1 MSKLFRRADTGT
13 VRKTLALFREEALRD
28 RRQLIAYSILI
39 PLNRLLYVVLLP
51 LVFSFIVQSLI
62 TRPHDW
68 QHAAVL
74 LGIGVVISAAALITA
89 KVGFHKL
96 FLHEEKMRSALI
108 ERAISSLLR
117 HSDQFFANRKVGAL
131 SGDVTAFGTSIVVF
145 FDIIFLS
152 ASTLIINFSASLIII
167 AFMSPLLLIPLG
179 LATGFLVWRSLA
191 AMAARGELRA
201 ERKTLVSQLGG
212 NIADVLGNQQ
222 IVRYFAS
229 GQREVGG
236 LVEQRRKIE
245 SLMRQEIA
253 IVERETQV
261 RQGTLFLFQLL
272 TMAVCIWLATTG
284 SVTIAALVFAV
295 TYLGRLTSSLFDITP
310 IIRNMEQAFLDAATM
325 TEILNEKP
333 EVIDAPDA
341 GSLVVKKGEIKLE
354 RATFRYKDSPGE
366 NAIDA
371 ITVPISA
378 GQRVGLAGHSGGGK
392 TTLTKLLLRFADL
405 TDGKILIDGQ
415 DITKVTQDSL
425 HEAIAYVPQ
434 EPYLFHR
441 SLRDNI
447 AYGKPGASDEDV
459 LRAVK
464 QANAYEFIKTLPD
477 GLDTIVGERG
487 VKLSGGQRQ
496 RIAIARA
503 ILKDAP
509 ILILDE
515 ATSALDSESEKL
527 IQDALEK
534 LMKGR
539 TSIVVAHRLSTIAS
553 LDRIL
558 VLDHGRIAE
567 DGPHQKL
574 LKKKNGIYAGLWKH
588 QSGGFLEE

>member
-13 VRKTLALFREEALRD
+13 ARKTLALFREEALRD
-28 RRQLIAYSILI
+28 KKSLLVYAILI

-51 LVFSFIVQSLI
+51 LIFSFIVQSLI

-74 LGIGVVISAAALITA
+74 LGIGAIISIAALITA
-89 KVGFHKL
+89 KIGFHAL
-96 FLHEEKMRSALI
+96 FLHEEKMRSSLM

-131 SGDVTAFGTSIVVF
+131 SGDVTAFGTSVVVF

-179 LATGFLVWRSLA
+179 LATGFLVWRSIASL
-191 AMAARGELRA
+191 AARGELRA
-201 ERKTLVSQLGG
+201 TRKTLVSQLGG
-212 NIADVLGNQQ
+212 NIADVLSNQQ

-236 LVEQRRKIE
+236 LVEQRHKIE
-245 SLMRQEIA
+245 ALMRQEIA

-272 TMAVCIWLATTG
+272 TMAACIWLATTG

-310 IIRNMEQAFLDAATM
+310 IIRNMEQAFLDAATV
-325 TEILNEKP
+325 TEILHEKP
-333 EVIDAPDA
+333 EVTDIPGAA
-341 GSLVVKKGEIKLE
+341 RLAVKKGEIHLE
-354 RATFRYKDSPGE
+354 KVTFHYKDSPNG
-366 NAIDA
+366 NAIDS
-371 ITVPISA
+371 ISTHIPA

-405 TDGKILIDGQ
+405 ADGKIMIDGQ
-415 DITKVTQDSL
+415 NIANVTQDSL

-447 AYGKPGASDEDV
+447 AYGKPDASNKDV
-459 LRAVK
+459 LRAIK

-558 VLDHGRIAE
+558 VLDHGRIVE
-567 DGPHQKL
+567 DGPHQEL
-574 LKKKNGIYAGLWKH
+574 LKKKRGIYAGLWKH

>member
-1 MSKLFRRADTGT
+1 MSKLFRRADTET
-13 VRKTLALFREEALRD
+13 ARKTLALFREEALRD
-28 RRQLIAYSILI
+28 KKRFITYAVLVPI
-39 PLNRLLYVVLLP
+39 NRLLYVVLLP
-51 LVFSFIVQSLI
+51 LIFSFIVQSLI
-62 TRPHDW
+62 TQPHNW
-68 QHAAVL
+68 QHAATL
-74 LGIGVVISAAALITA
+74 LGGAAAISIAALITA
-89 KVGFHKL
+89 KIGFHTL
-96 FLHEEKMRSALI
+96 FLHEEAMRSSLI
-108 ERAISSLLR
+108 KRAISSLLR

-152 ASTLIINFSASLIII
+152 ASTLFVNFGASLIII
-167 AFMSPLLLIPLG
+167 AFMAPILLIPLG
-179 LATGFLVWRSLA
+179 LATGFLIWRSLA
-191 AMAARGELRA
+191 AMVARGDLRA

-229 GQREVGG
+229 GTREVSG
-236 LVEQRRKIE
+236 LVQQRHKIE

-272 TMAVCIWLATTG
+272 TMAVCIWLSATG

-325 TEILNEKP
+325 TEILHEKP
-333 EVIDAPDA
+333 SVIDAPNA
-341 GSLVVKKGEIKLE
+341 RHLTVTKGVIELTN
-354 RATFRYKDSPGE
+354 ATFHYNDSP
-366 NAIDA
+366 NDTAIDA
-371 ITVPISA
+371 ITLRIPS

-405 TDGKILIDGQ
+405 TDGAILIDGQ
-415 DITKVTQDSL
+415 NIAEVTQDSL

-441 SLRDNI
+441 TLRDNI
-447 AYGKPGASDEDV
+447 AYGRPNASDKEI

-464 QANAYEFIKTLPD
+464 QANAYEFIKDLPD

-503 ILKDAP
+503 VLKDAP

-527 IQDALEK
+527 IQNALEK

-558 VLDHGRIAE
+558 VLDHGRIIE
-567 DGPHQKL
+567 DGSHQEL
-574 LKKKNGIYAGLWKH
+574 VAKKRGIYAGLWKH
-588 QSGGFLEE
+588 QSGGFLDE